1 MASYSASSE
10 KEKVSTLNEEPV
22 ENGSL
27 SASQASAVPPVV
39 TPNRT
44 KCSRKQA
51 AATAM
56 DNTNKWSNNTVLTTT
71 SPKTNCAGEKLTL
84 QQSRDSEL
92 ETDSSVIS
100 SETPCPATQ
109 QAMESY
115 TDNSINCNESVAHEG
130 DLDGSSQCSHELN
143 SKSQVAATPDTLKDS
158 DSCLECHTL
167 QTQVSST
174 KTGRGRQKLL
184 SPEHS
189 PDSKNAVEKIKRK
202 LVNQSVQRLHKAG
215 QARTKA
221 DRLLCSENSQKSKPQ
236 TESAIIDDTSEA
248 ALDGQQTKSAVIYK
262 ENNEMCNTDSD
273 GRTSMDTCN
282 ESVIESVQSE
292 NEPQST
298 MHRKRKRSTTGDINC
313 TKPKRRRQDCITR

>member
-1 MASYSASSE
+1 M
-10 KEKVSTLNEEPV
+10 
-22 ENGSL
+22 
-27 SASQASAVPPVV
+27 PPVA

-51 AATAM
+51 AANAM
-56 DNTNKWSNNTVLTTT
+56 DDTNMLSNNAVLATT
-71 SPKTNCAGEKLTL
+71 SPKTNCAGEKSTL
-84 QQSRDSEL
+84 QLCKDSEL

-100 SETPCPATQ
+100 SEIPCPATQ
-109 QAMESY
+109 TTESY
-115 TDNSINCNESVAHEG
+115 ADNSINCNESVAHEG
-130 DLDGSSQCSHELN
+130 ELDGSSQCSHEHNN
-143 SKSQVAATPDTLKDS
+143 SKSSQVAATSETVNDS

-167 QTQVSST
+167 QTQVSNT
-174 KTGRGRQKLL
+174 KTGRGRPKLL

-248 ALDGQQTKSAVIYK
+248 TIEEGQQSKSAVICK
-262 ENNEMCNTDSD
+262 ENNETCNTDSN
-273 GRTSMDTCN
+273 GRTSIDTCN
-282 ESVIESVQSE
+282 ESVIESVQLE

-298 MHRKRKRSTTGDINC
+298 MHRKRKRSTTGDISC